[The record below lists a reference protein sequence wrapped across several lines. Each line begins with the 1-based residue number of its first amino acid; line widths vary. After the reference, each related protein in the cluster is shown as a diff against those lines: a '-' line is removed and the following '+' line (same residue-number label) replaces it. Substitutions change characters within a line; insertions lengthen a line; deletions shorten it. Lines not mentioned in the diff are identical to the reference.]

1 MGKIKFLL
9 HIKDKKKFVTNN
21 KSIALNILFLSHN
34 SQEIRHTYKT
44 KHNLNRENQ
53 IIVSMIND
61 GKKCNKLYNKLPQ
74 EIKRTTNL
82 NSVKHNLKK
91 HLLKELAKANF

>member
-1 MGKIKFLL
+1 MGKIKFLP
-9 HIKDKKKFVTNN
+9 HKKEKKKFETNN

-34 SQEIRHTYKT
+34 SQEIRHAYKT

-53 IIVSMIND
+53 IILLMIND
-61 GKKCNKLYNKLPQ
+61 GKKYNKLCNKFP
-74 EIKRTTNL
+74 EEMKRATNL

-91 HLLKELAKANF
+91 HLLKELVKANF

>member
-1 MGKIKFLL
+1 MGKIKFLP
-9 HIKDKKKFVTNN
+9 HIKDKKKFETNN

-34 SQEIRHTYKT
+34 SQEIRHAYKT

-61 GKKCNKLYNKLPQ
+61 GKKCNKLCNKLP
-74 EIKRTTNL
+74 EEMKRTTNL
-82 NSVKHNLKK
+82 NSSNIILR
-91 HLLKELAKANF
+91 NTY

>member
-1 MGKIKFLL
+1 MGKIKFLP
-9 HIKDKKKFVTNN
+9 HIKDKKKFETNN

-34 SQEIRHTYKT
+34 SQEIRHAYKT

-61 GKKCNKLYNKLPQ
+61 GKKCSKLCNKLP
-74 EIKRTTNL
+74 EEMKRTTNL
-82 NSVKHNLKK
+82 NSSNIILR
-91 HLLKELAKANF
+91 NTY

>member
-1 MGKIKFLL
+1 MGKIKFLP
-9 HIKDKKKFVTNN
+9 HIKDKKKFETNN

-61 GKKCNKLYNKLPQ
+61 GKKCNKLCNKLP
-74 EIKRTTNL
+74 EEMKRTTNL
-82 NSVKHNLKK
+82 NSSNIILR
-91 HLLKELAKANF
+91 NTY

>member
-1 MGKIKFLL
+1 MGKIKFLP
-9 HIKDKKKFVTNN
+9 HIKDKKKFETNN

-61 GKKCNKLYNKLPQ
+61 GKKCSKLCNKLP
-74 EIKRTTNL
+74 EEMKRTTNL
-82 NSVKHNLKK
+82 NSSNIILR
-91 HLLKELAKANF
+91 NTY